1 MLNSAK
7 PIKGVVGAEPEPV
20 TLDWS
25 ATALLII
32 DMQRD
37 FMEPGGFGETLG
49 NDVSQL
55 ARAVKPI
62 GAVLAAARESGMLVI
77 HTREGHL
84 PDLSDAPPA
93 KVERGAP
100 SLRIGDAGPMGRI
113 LIRGEAG
120 HDIIAELYPLD
131 SEIVIDKPGKGAF
144 YATELGDVLEKY
156 GIENLLVCGVTTEVC
171 VNTTVREANDR
182 GFRCLVPGDACASYF
197 DEFHAVGLK
206 MIAAQGGI
214 FGSVTTTEAV
224 TAAL

>member
-1 MLNSAK
+1 MANTKAPSIGTVA
-7 PIKGVVGAEPEPV
+7 VEPEP
-20 TLDWS
+20 LALHWA

-62 GAVLAAARESGMLVI
+62 AAVLEAARDTGMLVV

-100 SLRIGDAGPMGRI
+100 SLRIGDPGASSFAARPATTSFPNS
-113 LIRGEAG
+113 IR
-120 HDIIAELYPLD
+120 
-131 SEIVIDKPGKGAF
+131 S
-144 YATELGDVLEKY
+144 
-156 GIENLLVCGVTTEVC
+156 
-171 VNTTVREANDR
+171 
-182 GFRCLVPGDACASYF
+182 
-197 DEFHAVGLK
+197 
-206 MIAAQGGI
+206 
-214 FGSVTTTEAV
+214 
-224 TAAL
+224 TARS

>member
-1 MLNSAK
+1 MAIPRQVPRQVPSQIPRQPSTGTVA
-7 PIKGVVGAEPEPV
+7 AEPEPID
-20 TLDWS
+20 LDWS

-62 GAVLAAARESGMLVI
+62 ASVLGWRARLGMLVV

-100 SLRIGDAGPMGRI
+100 SLRIGDPGPMGRI
-113 LIRGEAG
+113 LIRGE
-120 HDIIAELYPLD
+120 P
-131 SEIVIDKPGKGAF
+131 
-144 YATELGDVLEKY
+144 ATTSFPNS
-156 GIENLLVCGVTTEVC
+156 I
-171 VNTTVREANDR
+171 R
-182 GFRCLVPGDACASYF
+182 S
-197 DEFHAVGLK
+197 
-206 MIAAQGGI
+206 
-214 FGSVTTTEAV
+214 
-224 TAAL
+224 TARS

>member
-1 MLNSAK
+1 MANSGGTIA
-7 PIKGVVGAEPEPV
+7 AEPAPI

-25 ATALLII
+25 RTALVII

-55 ARAVKPI
+55 ARAVQPI
-62 GAVLAAARESGMLVI
+62 AAVLAVVRDAGLLVV

-93 KVERGAP
+93 KLERGAP
-100 SLRIGDAGPMGRI
+100 SLRIGDPGPMGRI

-120 HDIIAELYPLD
+120 HDIIPELYPLD

-144 YATELGDVLEKY
+144 YATELSDILRKY

-182 GFRCLVPGDACASYF
+182 GFECVLVEDCCGGRAEICAPLAEVVQRACCA
-197 DEFHAVGLK
+197 E
-206 MIAAQGGI
+206 GGR
-214 FGSVTTTEAV
+214 A
-224 TAAL
+224 